1 MSSSLMFALI
11 LILTIGTVIAEIF
24 LFDKVK
30 RLGKDTDAGLMFT
43 RIAWIVIAIYISLV
57 VAGLVYL
64 CITTSFWIILL
75 IIFLPL
81 LILVGLVLTLSFGI
95 YYLVEGNKGIEGD
108 KRKISI
114 GVTCLVI
121 NAVIV
126 LAIGTLLILFMNG
139 FIPIRLM

>member
-1 MSSSLMFALI
+1 MFALI